1 MKPHQFEGHGL
12 LVCILCVLAGC
23 GGAVTDVPAS
33 IGPDSAPVAGT
44 VMKGVY
50 GASLENKE
58 FVSVVTPKLDWY
70 ALYFERLTHTNPDL
84 YSGRIDLGVNGSAT
98 ISSLHAFQI
107 AKSALPLAGN
117 ASISAASPESY
128 KLSVS
133 GITSALGNSL
143 SFAAAA
149 LGLSIYNP
157 AKAAS
162 SDDFQGA
169 PAWQGSWYDGD
180 TSNLSQ
186 LEFSATG
193 AVSTVA
199 ALNYCNLSSLALK
212 PMSEVNLFKVSL
224 NIPMK
229 GSGGICL
236 RATDHLSGI
245 DFSGVAFIY
254 KSPLPGKNWR
264 LDLIAVDGAGS
275 GISFRGDR

>member
-1 MKPHQFEGHGL
+1 MRPHQFEGHGL
-12 LVCILCVLAGC
+12 LGCILWLLAGC
-23 GGAVTDVPAS
+23 GGTVSDAPVSSDP
-33 IGPDSAPVAGT
+33 GGAPVAGT
-44 VMKGVY
+44 VMTGVY
-50 GASLENKE
+50 GATLDNKE
-58 FVSVVTPKLDWY
+58 FVSVVTPELDWY

-84 YSGRIDLGVNGSAT
+84 FSGTINLGVNGSAT

-107 AKSALPLAGN
+107 AKSALPLTGN

-143 SFAAAA
+143 SFTAAA
-149 LGLSIYNP
+149 LGLSVYNP

-162 SDDFQGA
+162 YDDFQGV

-180 TSNLSQ
+180 TSNVSS
-186 LEFSATG
+186 LEFSANG
-193 AVSTVA
+193 AASSVA
-199 ALNYCNLSSLALK
+199 ALNYCNLSNLALR
-212 PMSEVNLFKVSL
+212 PMSEVNLFKVTL

>member
-1 MKPHQFEGHGL
+1 MTPHQFEGHGL
-12 LVCILCVLAGC
+12 LGCILFMLAGC
-23 GGAVTDVPAS
+23 GGTVSDVPAS
-33 IGPDSAPVAGT
+33 SDPGSAPVAGT

-50 GASLENKE
+50 GATLDNKE
-58 FVSVVTPKLDWY
+58 FVSVVTPELDWY

-84 YSGRIDLGVNGSAT
+84 FSGTINLGVNGSAT

-107 AKSALPLAGN
+107 AKSALPLTGN

-143 SFAAAA
+143 SFTAAA
-149 LGLSIYNP
+149 LGLSVYNP

-162 SDDFQGA
+162 YDDFQGV

-180 TSNLSQ
+180 TSNVSS
-186 LEFSATG
+186 LEFSANG
-193 AVSTVA
+193 AASSVA
-199 ALNYCNLSSLALK
+199 ALNYCNLSNLALR
-212 PMSEVNLFKVSL
+212 PMSEVNLFKVTL